1 MFKSSGCVAIEIAT
15 EKYCNGVDWKEWVS
29 KRREGEMKKG
39 RIRVDTPSFTVGAI
53 TGLLVGLL
61 LEEGKDRRRDASTP
75 SLPLVTKVAAPTVHA
90 PGVHAKKQAVEN
102 TTQVAAND
110 AKYSLLRKF
119 GLPTSKEI
127 VLEKDGFILSWDQR

>member
-1 MFKSSGCVAIEIAT
+1 MWIGKSGI
-15 EKYCNGVDWKEWVS
+15 G
-29 KRREGEMKKG
+29 KRREGGMKKG

-61 LEEGKDRRRDASTP
+61 LEEGKDRRRDAAAP
-75 SLPLVTKVAAPTVHA
+75 SLPPATKVAAPT
-90 PGVHAKKQAVEN
+90 VHAKKQAVEN